1 MKKLNKS
8 SKDTSTTLNTNI
20 ISAGKLSASKWPG
33 SISVNELIN
42 NGTYTTEQIKDAKQ
56 KINNYYV
63 NVNSGAK
70 TRCIDG
76 RHDPKIN
83 NDNIGPQVPG
93 GAPGAALAYRLG
105 VDKDDLTKGSY
116 LQDAND
122 MIKRFLRIGLA
133 PGGHRDELN
142 NDTQTSK
149 VGCGAIDSMD
159 VILATMLEPKLVDDH
174 KRIVRDL
181 LREDFIRDIYLR
193 NLGAATVLNGQSERY
208 FRGRQEVL
216 NILETNQKGSVAT
229 LSGSH
234 QEVFVIINFV
244 PNTTFASNK
253 FSKENNGIQAFGYDV
268 WRSKQIAELLLP
280 RPEQATDRSN
290 FIIAR
295 VMYTIATLM
304 ALTDGSQELFYRVKY
319 EQQTGNL

>member
-1 MKKLNKS
+1 MKQVKKS
-8 SKDTSTTLNTNI
+8 TKSASNVLSTLIVN
-20 ISAGKLSASKWPG
+20 AGKLSASKWPG
-33 SISVNELIN
+33 LISVNNLID
-42 NGTYTTEQIKDAKQ
+42 NGTYTKEQIQSAKQ
-56 KINNYYV
+56 NINNYYV
-63 NVNSGAK
+63 AVNPHAK

-76 RHDPKIN
+76 RHDPNIDN
-83 NDNIGPQVPG
+83 ANIGPQVPG
-93 GAPGAALAYRLG
+93 GTPGAALAYRLG

-122 MIKRFLRIGLA
+122 TIKRFLRIGLA

-142 NDTQTSK
+142 TDNETNK
-149 VGCGAIDSMD
+149 AGCGAIDSMD
-159 VILATMLEPKLVDDH
+159 VILATMLKPKLVDDH
-174 KRIVRDL
+174 KRIVRNL
-181 LREDFIRDIYLR
+181 LRDDFIRDTYLR

-208 FRGRQEVL
+208 FKGRQEVL
-216 NILETNQKGSVAT
+216 TILEETHKGSVAT

-253 FSKENNGIQAFGYDV
+253 FSEENNGIQAFGYDI

-280 RPEQATDRSN
+280 RPEQAADRAN

-304 ALTDGSQELFYRVKY
+304 ALTDGSQDLFYRIYNK
-319 EQQTGNL
+319 

>member
-1 MKKLNKS
+1 MKQLKNS
-8 SKDTSTTLNTNI
+8 TKDSNI
-20 ISAGKLSASKWPG
+20 TKTQVISAGKLSASKWPG
-33 SISVNELIN
+33 AISVTELIN
-42 NGTYTTEQIKDAKQ
+42 NGTYTIDQINEAKQ

-63 NVNSGAK
+63 KVNSSAK

-76 RHDPKIN
+76 RQDPNI
-83 NDNIGPQVPG
+83 DSTNIGPQVPG

-133 PGGHRDELN
+133 PGGHRDEIN
-142 NDTQTSK
+142 SDSQTNK

-181 LREDFIRDIYLR
+181 LREGFIRDVYLR

-208 FRGRQEVL
+208 FRARQEVL

-234 QEVFVIINFV
+234 QEVMVIINFV
-244 PNTTFASNK
+244 PNTTFNSNK
-253 FSKENNGIQAFGYDV
+253 FSQDNNGVQAFGYDI

-280 RPEQATDRSN
+280 RPEQAADRSN

-304 ALTDGSQELFYRVKY
+304 ALTDGSQELFYRINN
-319 EQQTGNL
+319 E

>member
-1 MKKLNKS
+1 MKSLKNSKKDPVIS
-8 SKDTSTTLNTNI
+8 STKV

-33 SISVNELIN
+33 TISVTKLIN
-42 NGTYTTEQIKDAKQ
+42 NGTYTIDQINEAKQ

-63 NVNSGAK
+63 KVKSSSK

-76 RHDPKIN
+76 RQDPNI
-83 NDNIGPQVPG
+83 DSSNIGPQVPG

-133 PGGHRDELN
+133 PGGHRDEIN
-142 NDTQTSK
+142 SDSQTNK

-159 VILATMLEPKLVDDH
+159 VILSTMLEPRLVDDH

-181 LREDFIRDIYLR
+181 LREDFIRDVYLR

-208 FRGRQEVL
+208 FRARQEIL

-234 QEVFVIINFV
+234 QEVMVIINFV
-244 PNTTFASNK
+244 PNTTFNSNK
-253 FSKENNGIQAFGYDV
+253 FSQDTNGVQAFGYDI

-280 RPEQATDRSN
+280 RPEQASDRSN

-304 ALTDGSQELFYRVKY
+304 ALTDGSQELFYRINSK
-319 EQQTGNL
+319 

>member
-1 MKKLNKS
+1 MKRLKNS
-8 SKDTSTTLNTNI
+8 TKDDNI
-20 ISAGKLSASKWPG
+20 KKTQVISAGKLSASKWPG
-33 SISVNELIN
+33 AISVTELIN
-42 NGTYTTEQIKDAKQ
+42 NGTYTIDQINEAKQ

-63 NVNSGAK
+63 KVNSSAK

-76 RHDPKIN
+76 RQDPNIDN
-83 NDNIGPQVPG
+83 TNIGPQVPG

-133 PGGHRDELN
+133 PGGHRDEIN
-142 NDTQTSK
+142 SDAQTSK

-181 LREDFIRDIYLR
+181 LREGFIRDVYLR

-208 FRGRQEVL
+208 FRARQEVL

-234 QEVFVIINFV
+234 QEVMVIINFV
-244 PNTTFASNK
+244 PNTTFNSNK
-253 FSKENNGIQAFGYDV
+253 FSQDNNGVQAFGYDI

-280 RPEQATDRSN
+280 RPEQAADRSN

-304 ALTDGSQELFYRVKY
+304 ALTDGSQELFYRIPRP
-319 EQQTGNL
+319 

>member
-1 MKKLNKS
+1 MKQLKNS
-8 SKDTSTTLNTNI
+8 TKDANI
-20 ISAGKLSASKWPG
+20 TKTQVISAGKLSASKWPG
-33 SISVNELIN
+33 AISVTELIN
-42 NGTYTTEQIKDAKQ
+42 NGTYTIDQINEAKQ

-63 NVNSGAK
+63 KVNSSAK

-76 RHDPKIN
+76 RQDPNIDN
-83 NDNIGPQVPG
+83 TNIGPQVPG

-133 PGGHRDELN
+133 PGGHRDEIN
-142 NDTQTSK
+142 SDAQTSK

-181 LREDFIRDIYLR
+181 LREGFIRDVYLR

-208 FRGRQEVL
+208 FRARQEVL

-234 QEVFVIINFV
+234 QEVMVIINFV
-244 PNTTFASNK
+244 PNTTFNSNK
-253 FSKENNGIQAFGYDV
+253 FSQDNNGVQAFGYDI

-280 RPEQATDRSN
+280 RPEQAADRSN

-304 ALTDGSQELFYRVKY
+304 ALTDGSQELFYRISK
-319 EQQTGNL
+319 